1 MKNADQ
7 REAEKW
13 NLFLGT
19 VITNISDSVMIT
31 DHQFKIIYIN
41 KSAVELFGYKEDELL
56 GRSPKIF
63 FPGGLIKAEAQN
75 AIRLGK
81 PYAGHDLVIRADGT
95 TFMCEYKVTP
105 IIEADG
111 QAKAY
116 VVIQRDVTE
125 KNKLLQELRES
136 HRRYDQLAIQSGIV
150 TWEIDE
156 KGLFTYLSP
165 NVKDVIGGSQEELV
179 GRFYFYDL
187 ISKSEVKKRKT
198 EVWNYFRKN
207 QPFINYVCSVQT
219 IDGKFRYVSINGIP
233 QFNEDGTRI
242 GYQGSLFDITEK
254 IEREKKIER
263 LSFHDHLTGLYN
275 RHYMSEAVKRLDV
288 AEQLP
293 LTLMI
298 TDVNGLK
305 LTNDAF
311 GHEAGDRLLT
321 IVAGILQK
329 SCRESDL
336 IGRMGGDE
344 FCILLPKT
352 DEAAAENIKKRLLRE
367 SDKAGFDSVI
377 VSLAVGYATK
387 NKMDEKTAE
396 LMTNADNNMYRDK
409 LKRGKVMRSKTIE
422 LVLRNINFKYDR
434 EQIHTQMVVQ
444 YSEAIGK
451 ALNLSKKE
459 LRELKA
465 VGELHDIGKIMTP
478 PELLNK
484 TARLTAEE
492 VTVIRRHPETGYQIL
507 KSVNEYSGLAEIVL
521 YHHERWDGNGYP
533 EGLAGEAIPFFSRI
547 IAVADAYEAMTSKR
561 SYKKAITKEAAIE
574 ELERCAGTQFDPEI
588 VRVFIDKVLLM
599 LEPSLNE
606 PGKAMA
612 SPE

>member
-13 NLFLGT
+13 NIFLGT

-63 FPGGLIKAEAQN
+63 FPGGSIKAEVYN
-75 AIRLGK
+75 TIRVGNT
-81 PYAGHDLVIRADGT
+81 YSGNDLVIRADGT

-105 IIEADG
+105 IMEEDD
-111 QAKAY
+111 QSKAY

-125 KNKLLQELRES
+125 KNKLLQELKDS
-136 HRRYDQLAIQSGIV
+136 HDRYDQLAIQSGIV

-179 GRFYFYDL
+179 NHFYFYEL
-187 ISKSEVKKRKT
+187 ISKLEAKKRKK
-198 EVWNYFRKN
+198 EVLNYIRKN
-207 QPFINYVCSVQT
+207 QPFVNYICSIQT
-219 IDGKFRYVSINGIP
+219 IDGKYRYVSINGIP

-242 GYQGSLFDITEK
+242 GYRGSLFDITEK
-254 IEREKKIER
+254 IEREKKIEI

-275 RHYMSEAVKRLDV
+275 RHYMSDAVKRLDV
-288 AEQLP
+288 EEQLP

-298 TDVNGLK
+298 IDVNGLK

-311 GHEAGDRLLT
+311 GHEVGDRLLIT
-321 IVAGILQK
+321 VAGILKK
-329 SCRESDL
+329 SCRENDL

-344 FCILLPKT
+344 FCILLSKT
-352 DEAAAENIKKRLLRE
+352 DEVAAERIKKRLLHE
-367 SDKAGFDSVI
+367 ADKAGFDSVI
-377 VSLAVGYATK
+377 VSLAVGHATK
-387 NKMDEKTAE
+387 NMIDEKTAE
-396 LMTNADNNMYRDK
+396 LMTSADNNMYRDK
-409 LKRGKVMRSKTIE
+409 LKRGKIMRSKTIE

-434 EQIHTQMVVQ
+434 EQIHTQLVAQ

-484 TARLTAEE
+484 TDRLTAEE
-492 VTVIRRHPETGYQIL
+492 FAVIKRHPETGYQIL

-533 EGLAGEAIPFFSRI
+533 EGLVGEAIPFFSRI

-561 SYKKAITKEAAIE
+561 SYKKAITKEAAIK
-574 ELERCAGTQFDPEI
+574 ELEQCAGTQFDPEI
-588 VRVFIDKVLLM
+588 VRVFIDKVLM
-599 LEPSLNE
+599 KMESSLSK
-606 PGKAMA
+606 PGKETEN
-612 SPE
+612 PK